1 MEIKV
6 NPTDLEQLGT
16 YTKNLSEKLKE
27 NSNEI
32 NEIANELSNIL
43 HGQSSVVITSRIKSF
58 NGNQIKKLIDYTKVI
73 SENITLGSRVYK
85 QEDNEFY
92 EKSKREA
99 SKYE

>member
-1 MEIKV
+1 MIIHIYKYSYIYIG
-6 NPTDLEQLGT
+6 GT
-16 YTKNLSEKLKE
+16 LHEYIGVEK
-27 NSNEI
+27 
-32 NEIANELSNIL
+32 
-43 HGQSSVVITSRIKSF
+43 T
-58 NGNQIKKLIDYTKVI
+58 KKLIDYTKVI

>member
-1 MEIKV
+1 M
-6 NPTDLEQLGT
+6 NYPTFYD
-16 YTKNLSEKLKE
+16 
-27 NSNEI
+27 
-32 NEIANELSNIL
+32 
-43 HGQSSVVITSRIKSF
+43 
-58 NGNQIKKLIDYTKVI
+58 NQIKKLIDYTKVI

>member
-16 YTKNLSEKLKE
+16 YTKNLSEKL
-27 NSNEI
+27 
-32 NEIANELSNIL
+32 NEIANQLSNIL
-43 HGQSSVVITSRIKSF
+43 HGQSSVVIASRIKSF
-58 NGNQIKKLIDYTKVI
+58 NDNQIKKLIDYTKVI